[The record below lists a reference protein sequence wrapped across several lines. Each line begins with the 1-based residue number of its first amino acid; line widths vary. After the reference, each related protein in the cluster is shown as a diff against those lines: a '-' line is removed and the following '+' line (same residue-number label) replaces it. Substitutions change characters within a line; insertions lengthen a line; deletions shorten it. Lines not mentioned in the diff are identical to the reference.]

1 MPEPSRNAR
10 STPRRRARA
19 RVTTP
24 RGSLFT
30 VNVSAGGFCIEML
43 RVLPVGAPMEGLIYL
58 DGCVASFAGLVV
70 WKHAGDSR
78 LNLVGQVGVR
88 FVRVDPEFARHLSS
102 REIRG
107 GRGASVPAG
116 AP

>member
-1 MPEPSRNAR
+1 MLELAHVPRG
-10 STPRRRARA
+10 TPRRRARA

-43 RVLPVGAPMEGLIYL
+43 RVLPVGTPMEGLIYL
-58 DGCVASFAGLVV
+58 DGCVASFAGRVV
-70 WKHAGDSR
+70 WRQAGDSR
-78 LNLVGQVGVR
+78 LNLVGQMGVR

-102 REIRG
+102 RET
-107 GRGASVPAG
+107 RGAVCGTP
-116 AP
+116 